1 MIGFLVA
8 ARQWPEVQEALTSA
22 FRLFQE
28 RKGAVSEGIKV
39 NQGEIFPEKEAAQEE
54 MEGSRTDCGDEPS
67 PPRRRWFPDRRCAKP
82 AVCGARRDENLAKLN
97 QIKVNQGENFS
108 EKEAA
113 QEEAEGSWTDC
124 GDEPSPPRSRRFPDS
139 LGAKPAVGEA
149 RRDGNLAK
157 LNPIKVD
164 QGEILKNKGTE
175 TEPAGFPRSWKNSQ
189 PQSACYAGK
198 VCPAPSGTDS
208 TSFGLHSAPIHLE
221 GQRGKSELIGLN
233 WGEIFYPGREGR
245 GRGGSAGAKDSLIK
259 HDMQGSN
266 PTGHEINFLR
276 TCVQVGAN

>member
-1 MIGFLVA
+1 MNMNLKGKIGRL
-8 ARQWPEVQEALTSA
+8 PEAIREGVNVRSELAGSEPDWQEAIA
-22 FRLFQE
+22 
-28 RKGAVSEGIKV
+28 
-39 NQGEIFPEKEAAQEE
+39 P
-54 MEGSRTDCGDEPS
+54 GDE
-67 PPRRRWFPDRRCAKP
+67 RVRM
-82 AVCGARRDENLAKLN
+82 DENLAKLKR
-97 QIKVNQGENFS
+97 IKVNQGDTLK
-108 EKEAA
+108 KEEV
-113 QEEAEGSWTDC
+113 QTELVGCS
-124 GDEPSPPRSRRFPDS
+124 PSPLSSPPGRGGDLTRVGVQESVTTS
-139 LGAKPAVGEA
+139 AAVGGMRMGANMAEL
-149 RRDGNLAK
+149 G
-157 LNPIKVD
+157 PIKVD

-208 TSFGLHSAPIHLE
+208 TSFGLHSASIHLE

-266 PTGHEINFLR
+266 PAGHEINFLR